1 MKADPLGVLTGTHFL
16 DGDHACCEGA
26 LAAGARFAAGYPITP
41 STEIVERFAARVP
54 TVGGTFIQMED
65 ELAASITL
73 QGAVW
78 GGAKAFTVTS
88 GPGFSLMMEHIGY
101 AAMTET
107 PCVFVDVQ
115 RGGPSTGLPTLPAQ
129 ADMMQAR
136 WGSHGDYEIIALCP
150 NSPQECFDLT
160 ITAFNL
166 AEEFRVPVMFMM
178 DEVVGHMTE
187 KVIIPPADEIEVTPR
202 RHTRMPVDDY
212 LPYGTNGDLVPEMA
226 HAGEGYKFHVTGLT
240 HDEHGYPNMTPPVQD
255 KLVKRLQ
262 NKIRSAAD
270 GICLFEEDGLGDAD
284 IVVVAYGI
292 TSRVAQRAI
301 DAARERDLRVG
312 KLRLITAWPF
322 PEKKIAELASHVKA
336 FVVGEA
342 GHVKLVTVA
351 GVRHL
356 RNHIAVGRVGLI
368 VFHGLVGVFARRHF
382 DLVGRRNH
390 NFLRHVPD
398 HLVHH
403 EHHRHA
409 EFFRQVES
417 LDGQVETLLGR
428 IRAERDDLV
437 VAVRS
442 PTRLHHV
449 SLRRKCG
456 QSSRGPA
463 SLHVDKHAGR
473 LGHSGVADVLHHQ
486 REAWPRGYREGLG
499 STPYPALQRDRSG
512 EFVLHL
518 NECSTDCRDAGRE
531 ALDYFRRGRDGIS
544 GSESRAS
551 GQCAFAAGMIAV
563 EKVRA
568 RQNAMGICF
577 HFAPPPACLALSCWT
592 LVPLIAKSGQYMP
605 QRSQPLHFS
614 GCTTCGGW

>member
-1 MKADPLGVLTGTHFL
+1 MKADPHGVLTGTHFI

-160 ITAFNL
+160 IKAFNL

-187 KVIIPPADEIEVTPR
+187 KVVIPPADQIEVVPR
-202 RHTRMPVDDY
+202 KHTRKPIEDY
-212 LPYGTNGDLVPEMA
+212 LPYASKGDLVPEMA

-240 HDEHGYPNMTPPVQD
+240 HDERGYPNMTPQTQD
-255 KLVKRLQ
+255 KLVRRLQ
-262 NKIRSAAD
+262 NKIRVASER
-270 GICLFEEDGLGDAD
+270 ICMFDEDGLHDAD
-284 IVVVAYGI
+284 VVVVSYGI

-301 DAARERDLRVG
+301 DMGRERGLKVG

-322 PEKKIAELASHVKA
+322 ADKKIAELAVRVKA
-336 FVVGEA
+336 FVVPELNLGQMAREVERA
-342 GHVKLVTVA
+342 AHGKAKTVPVT
-351 GVRHL
+351 
-356 RNHIAVGRVGLI
+356 
-368 VFHGLVGVFARRHF
+368 
-382 DLVGRRNH
+382 
-390 NFLRHVPD
+390 
-398 HLVHH
+398 
-403 EHHRHA
+403 
-409 EFFRQVES
+409 
-417 LDGQVETLLGR
+417 
-428 IRAERDDLV
+428 
-437 VAVRS
+437 
-442 PTRLHHV
+442 
-449 SLRRKCG
+449 
-456 QSSRGPA
+456 
-463 SLHVDKHAGR
+463 HAG
-473 LGHSGVADVLHHQ
+473 GGVHDAAEILNAIV
-486 REAWPRGYREGLG
+486 EA
-499 STPYPALQRDRSG
+499 
-512 EFVLHL
+512 
-518 NECSTDCRDAGRE
+518 
-531 ALDYFRRGRDGIS
+531 
-544 GSESRAS
+544 SR
-551 GQCAFAAGMIAV
+551 C
-563 EKVRA
+563 
-568 RQNAMGICF
+568 
-577 HFAPPPACLALSCWT
+577 
-592 LVPLIAKSGQYMP
+592 
-605 QRSQPLHFS
+605 
-614 GCTTCGGW
+614 